1 MSLANL
7 GYLGHMWELY
17 AMWTWMAAFVA
28 ASEQVRSGGDPVASG
43 VPALVTFAVIGSGA
57 VGCWLGGRY
66 ADRWGRTLVTSVAMA
81 ISGSCALSVGAL
93 FARSLV
99 LLGPLL
105 LVWGVAVDRKST
117 RLNSSHSQI
126 S

>member
-43 VPALVTFAVIGSGA
+43 VPGLVAVAVIGSGA
-57 VGCWLGGRY
+57 VGCWLGGRG
-66 ADRWGRTLVTSVAMA
+66 AARRGRTLVTGRAVGP
-81 ISGSCALSVGAL
+81 SGSGGGSGRALVPPAAGVG
-93 FARSLV
+93 R
-99 LLGPLL
+99 
-105 LVWGVAVDRKST
+105 
-117 RLNSSHSQI
+117 
-126 S
+126 